1 MNKNKNIKTTIIKR
15 QRLRRRPNK
24 RTTIKFVQKK
34 NKGRGLK
41 KLNTMLANMRI
52 RGKMPSTR
60 IANTKY
66 SMSLWNPELML
77 KAQLPRQF
85 GLSTL
90 PINRHLTVPITANA
104 SGLFWL
110 AFQPYILTDGSTTNT
125 TLFLN
130 NDNSYTGTA
139 IGTAGALGLAL
150 SLSISPSTVASY
162 SLVSAS
168 LIIQPQSNWTT
179 ITGKLGGASLPFQ
192 AQYAPAGSASYG
204 TVAYQTISNIEI
216 LPHYAE
222 ADLQASE
229 SLRFIYTVCDNH
241 DLQKYIVDA
250 AVSTSIENETTF
262 MAYCSGA
269 PAGAKFN
276 LEIYLNYEITTL
288 PGSSFSGLSQP
299 CGSIEDPLLTNTK
312 LLNCKPD
319 PVVTSI
325 KGAITRNMGATQL
338 GLLGAGTIANKAHV
352 NRSFA
357 DESSYFNNPQVKSA
371 FNAKYGHDILGFSA
385 MHENHQNELDEVID
399 ALGYKH
405 DSY

>member
-1 MNKNKNIKTTIIKR
+1 
-15 QRLRRRPNK
+15 
-24 RTTIKFVQKK
+24 
-34 NKGRGLK
+34 
-41 KLNTMLANMRI
+41 
-52 RGKMPSTR
+52 MPSTQ

-110 AFQPYILTDGSTTNT
+110 AFQPYILNDTNSTNT

-130 NDNSYTGTA
+130 NDPSYVGTGVA
-139 IGTAGALGLAL
+139 NVGALGLAIP
-150 SLSISPSTVASY
+150 LSISPGSVASY

-192 AQYAPAGSASYG
+192 TQYLAVGVNAYNNN
-204 TVAYQTISNIEI
+204 AYQTISNLEI

-229 SLRFIYTVCDNH
+229 SLRFIYTACDNH
-241 DLQKYIVDA
+241 DLQKYSVDA
-250 AVSTSIENETTF
+250 AASTSIENETTF

-269 PAGAKFN
+269 PALAKFN
-276 LEIYLNYEITTL
+276 LEIYLNYEITTS

-299 CGSIEDPLLTNTK
+299 CSSIEDPLLTNTV
-312 LLNCKPD
+312 LLNCRPD

-325 KGAITRNMGATQL
+325 KGAITRNVGATQL
-338 GLLGAGTIANKAHV
+338 GLSGAGSIANKHV
-352 NRSFA
+352 NRTL
-357 DESSYFNNPQVKSA
+357 DEQASIFSKYPIVGSTFKQ
-371 FNAKYGHDILGFSA
+371 KYGHELLGFNA
-385 MHENHQNELDEVID
+385 MHDNHQDEIEEIID
-399 ALGYKH
+399 QLGYNH
-405 DSY
+405 SI